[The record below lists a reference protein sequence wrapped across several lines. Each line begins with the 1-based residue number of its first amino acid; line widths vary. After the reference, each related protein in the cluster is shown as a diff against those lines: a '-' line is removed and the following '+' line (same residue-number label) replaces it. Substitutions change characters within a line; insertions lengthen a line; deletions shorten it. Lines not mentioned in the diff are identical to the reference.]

1 MSRVT
6 AIVRYDGAALSDHA
20 MDVADLAPA
29 LLGLSDL
36 VKAANKQANG
46 DRTHVKVLVSVD
58 TEHKCFEFSIE
69 IVQTIMQHLAM
80 LVGND
85 RAATA
90 KDIAE
95 WVGIIGGSSFGL
107 FRAYKWMA
115 RRNVTLTELEIE
127 DQGEEVKISDVHNS
141 NITVNNNTYNLM
153 LKPDVIEKV
162 KNVVRPLTREGYSK
176 LQFEE
181 DGAIADELS
190 SDDGRDICAINPE
203 SLEVQHKIN
212 KATFEAK
219 VKIRRP
225 DLLGDS
231 QWSVIHDRPIMAKVE
246 DASWLRQFHNAE
258 IELLPGSFLL
268 VTLRMEIMLDSN
280 NDPIGEPKYFIVEV
294 LSVIPPSQQGELF
307 AD

>member
-1 MSRVT
+1 MSRAT
-6 AIVRYDGAALSDHA
+6 AIVRYDGVALSDHA

-107 FRAYKWMA
+107 FKAYKWMA

-127 DQGEEVKISDVHNS
+127 GQGEEVKISDVHNS

-190 SDDGRDICAINPE
+190 SDDGRDICAIPE
-203 SLEVQHKIN
+203 SLEVHQRIN
-212 KATFEAK
+212 KTILEAK
-219 VKIRRP
+219 VKVRSP
-225 DLLGDS
+225 DLLGNS
-231 QWSVIHDRPIMAKVE
+231 QWSVIHDKAIRAKVE
-246 DASWLRQFHNAE
+246 DERWLEQFQNAE
-258 IELLPGSFLL
+258 IELLPGSFLH
-268 VTLRMEIMLDSN
+268 VKLRMEIMLDSN
-280 NDPIGEPKYFIVEV
+280 NDPIDEPKYFIVEV
-294 LSVIPPSQQGELF
+294 LSVIAPDQQGDLF

>member
-1 MSRVT
+1 MSRAT
-6 AIVRYDGAALSDHA
+6 AIVRYDGVALSDHA

-95 WVGIIGGSSFGL
+95 WVGIISGSSFGL
-107 FRAYKWMA
+107 FKAYKWMA
-115 RRNVTLTELEIE
+115 RRNVTLSELEIKQE
-127 DQGEEVKISDVHNS
+127 GAEVRISNADSS
-141 NITVNNNTYNLM
+141 NITVNANTYNLM
-153 LKPDVIEKV
+153 GEPDVIEKM
-162 KNVVRPLTREGYSK
+162 KDVVRPLTKEGYST
-176 LQFEE
+176 LQFEA
-181 DGAIADELS
+181 DGAIADEIS
-190 SDDGRDICAINPE
+190 SDDGRDICAIPE
-203 SLEVQHKIN
+203 SLEVHQRIKKTIL
-212 KATFEAK
+212 EAK
-219 VKIRRP
+219 VKVRSP
-225 DLLGDS
+225 DLLGNS
-231 QWSVIHDRPIMAKVE
+231 QWSVIHDKAIRAKVE
-246 DASWLRQFHNAE
+246 DERWLEQFQNAE
-258 IELLPGSFLL
+258 IELLPGSLL
-268 VTLRMEIMLDSN
+268 HVKLRREIILDSN
-280 NDPIGEPKYFIVEV
+280 NDPIDEPKYFIVEV
-294 LSVIPPSQQGELF
+294 LSVIAPDQQGDLF